1 MVSLIT
7 HNLREK
13 VMLTKR
19 KVVICSA
26 VRTAITK
33 GRKGGFKDT
42 CPEELLAAVLDEAAK
57 RAKVDK
63 KLVTDIAVGNVLPRG
78 GGATVARMAQL
89 AAGFPESCSI
99 YTLNRQC
106 SSGLTAV
113 NNIASAIA
121 VGQIDIGIGA
131 GVESMTQGYGAEA
144 MPPNMSEKIMDNE
157 QAADCLLP
165 MGITS
170 ENVAEK
176 YGVSRKVQDEFAAK
190 SFQKAAAAQKA
201 GKFKDEIVPVTV
213 KFIDPKTEEE
223 KEITI
228 TEDEGIRDGVTA
240 ESLGKLKPAFSK
252 TGSTTAGNASQ
263 VSDGA
268 AAVVLARRSVAK
280 KLGMPILGRFVA
292 AAVVGVEPKLMGIG
306 PAFAIPAVLK
316 KTGLSVGEVD
326 LFEVRPICP
335 HPPFGF
341 LTRNPGQRGLCF
353 PSSNV
358 ARYRRHRLQQG
369 QPERRRHFAR
379 TPARVHGRPSDR
391 HRLQRS
397 QTVRSKDHLHL
408 DVYRQ
413 WDGHG
418 IHIIRR
424 AVARST
430 SSRA

>member
-1 MVSLIT
+1 M
-7 HNLREK
+7 
-13 VMLTKR
+13 
-19 KVVICSA
+19 
-26 VRTAITK
+26 
-33 GRKGGFKDT
+33 
-42 CPEELLAAVLDEAAK
+42 LAAVLDEAAK

-89 AAGFPESCSI
+89 YAGFPESCSI

-144 MPPNMSEKIMDNE
+144 MPPNMSDKVMENE
-157 QAADCLLP
+157 AAQDCLMP

-170 ENVAEK
+170 ENVAAK
-176 YGVSRKVQDEFAAK
+176 YGITRERQDEFAAK

-201 GKFKDEIVPVTV
+201 GKFKEEIVPVTV
-213 KFIDPKTEEE
+213 KFVDPKTDEE
-223 KEITI
+223 KEITVS
-228 TEDEGIRDGVTA
+228 EDEGIRDGVTA

-316 KTGLSVGEVD
+316 KAGLSVGDVD
-326 LFEVRPICP
+326 LWEINEAFASQAVMSIETVGIDENKVNPNGGGISLG
-335 HPPFGF
+335 HPLGC
-341 LTRNPGQRGLCF
+341 TGARQIATAF
-353 PSSNV
+353 PE
-358 ARYRRHRLQQG
+358 AK
-369 QPERRRHFAR
+369 
-379 TPARVHGRPSDR
+379 
-391 HRLQRS
+391 RS
-397 QTVRSKDHLHL
+397 GAKIFV
-408 DVYRQ
+408 
-413 WDGHG
+413 
-418 IHIIRR
+418 
-424 AVARST
+424 T
-430 SSRA
+430 SMCIGSGMGMASVMVNEQ